1 MQNGLCLR
9 PENILVEQAMTEPMA
24 SRRRRATGQ
33 HMLVDKRVAER
44 QAEYAG
50 LSEADTV
57 LEIGPGKG
65 ILSRELAARAGKV
78 VAIEKDETFMPSLSN
93 LPKNVEVIIA
103 DALIYPLPRFDK
115 VVSNLP
121 YVISSPITFRLL
133 ERDFELGILMY
144 QKEFA
149 ERMCARVGDK
159 EYSRLSVETFRRAD
173 CRILE
178 EVPPS
183 AFSPRPRVRSAIVE
197 LRPRPSPFWVA
208 HPDAFS
214 AVTRAIFSHRRKSVR
229 NALLCEEAVLGDL
242 LKRLDAKDA
251 LMKRKAET
259 LSPEEIALLA
269 DRLAEGD
276 AR

>member
-1 MQNGLCLR
+1 MS
-9 PENILVEQAMTEPMA
+9 

-33 HMLVDKRVAER
+33 HMLVDRRVAQR

-50 LSEADTV
+50 LSGEDTV

-65 ILSRELAARAGKV
+65 ILTRVLAALAGKV
-78 VAIEKDETFMPSLSN
+78 VAIEMDEAFIPQLAN

-103 DALIYPLPRFDK
+103 DALVYPLPQFDK

-133 ERDFELGILMY
+133 ERDFELGVLMY

-149 ERMCARVGDK
+149 ERMCARVGDDQ
-159 EYSRLSVETFRRAD
+159 YSRLSVETFRRAD

-183 AFSPRPRVRSAIVE
+183 AFWPRPTVMSAIVE
-197 LRPRPSPFWVA
+197 LRPRPSPFPVA
-208 HPDAFS
+208 HPEAFS
-214 AVTRAIFSHRRKSVR
+214 AVTRALFSHRRKSVR
-229 NALLCEEAVLGDL
+229 NALRSEERALGEALGSEEAGRVDVLRRLDDNDAV
-242 LKRLDAKDA
+242 LKR
-251 LMKRKAET
+251 RAES
-259 LSPEEIALLA
+259 LAPEEIADLA
-269 DRLAEGD
+269 DKLCSG
-276 AR
+276 